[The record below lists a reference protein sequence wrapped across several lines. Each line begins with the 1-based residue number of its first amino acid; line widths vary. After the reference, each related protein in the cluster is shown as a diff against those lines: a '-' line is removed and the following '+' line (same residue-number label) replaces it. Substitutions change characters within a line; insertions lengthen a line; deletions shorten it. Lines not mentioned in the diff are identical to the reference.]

1 MVVEGMQI
9 VTTGL
14 NTIHH
19 LNDVLGV
26 LNTHLHMDWLVLA
39 QQVSDTNVLGKVQE
53 AWNNFIQTGQV
64 WALLI
69 GIAIGYFFKGM
80 TSY

>member
-1 MVVEGMQI
+1 
-9 VTTGL
+9 
-14 NTIHH
+14 
-19 LNDVLGV
+19 
-26 LNTHLHMDWLVLA
+26 MDWLVLA

-53 AWNNFIQTGQV
+53 AWNNFINTGQV